1 MFTGIIEEVGEIRAI
16 DRRSNL
22 QRTTVG
28 ASISAEGTKV
38 GDSISINGACHTAV
52 AVTADQFVVE
62 SVLETLDRTTI
73 GDLVTGDRVNL
84 ERSVRLADRLDGHL
98 VQGHV
103 DGIGQVVSCDTFDD
117 NVNFTF
123 EVDGSIARYIAEKG
137 SVAIDG
143 ISLTVVSVTDVED
156 RGRFS
161 VTIIPHTLLVTV
173 MRDRHTGDRVNVEV
187 DVIARYLERLIQSG
201 SNSDGGLTW
210 SAIGSMGYN
219 RKDAG

>member
-1 MFTGIIEEVGEIRAI
+1 MFTGIVEEVGEIKAI

-28 ASISAEGTKV
+28 AQLVIEGTTV

-52 AVTADQFVVE
+52 SVGEDRFVVE
-62 SVLETLDRTTI
+62 SVVETLNRTTTGNLTI
-73 GDLVTGDRVNL
+73 GDRVNL
-84 ERSVRLADRLDGHL
+84 ERSVRLSDRLDGHL

-103 DGIGQVVSCDTFDD
+103 DGMGQVVSRDAFDD

-123 EVDGSIARYIAEKG
+123 EVDGSVARYVAEKG

-143 ISLTVVSVTDVED
+143 ISLTVVSVSDVTE

-161 VTIIPHTLLVTV
+161 VTIIPHTLSVTV
-173 MRDRHTGDRVNVEV
+173 LQDRHPGDHVNVEV

-201 SNSDGGLTW
+201 SASEGGLTW
-210 SAIGSMGYN
+210 SAVEAFGYN
-219 RKDAG
+219 R